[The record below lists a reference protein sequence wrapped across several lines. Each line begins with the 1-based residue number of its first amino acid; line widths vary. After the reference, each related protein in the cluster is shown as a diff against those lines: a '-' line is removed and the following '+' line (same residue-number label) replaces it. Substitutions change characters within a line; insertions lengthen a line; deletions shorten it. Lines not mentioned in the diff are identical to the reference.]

1 VRRTQLY
8 LDEQLWQLLHARAD
22 AEHTSVSELVRE
34 AVRQRYLGDREK
46 RMAAMEAFVGI
57 RKHIPPEEDSTE
69 IVRRLRT
76 DDRLE
81 RLSKL

>member
-1 VRRTQLY
+1 
-8 LDEQLWQLLHARAD
+8 
-22 AEHTSVSELVRE
+22 LVRE

-57 RKHIPPEEDSTE
+57 RKHIPPEEDSSE